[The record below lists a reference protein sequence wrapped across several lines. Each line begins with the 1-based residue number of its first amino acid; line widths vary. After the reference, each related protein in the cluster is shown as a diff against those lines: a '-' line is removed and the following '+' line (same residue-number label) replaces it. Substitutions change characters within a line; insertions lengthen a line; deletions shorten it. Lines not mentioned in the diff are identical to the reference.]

1 MKHFITSKLYLCQNA
16 YFQKKEAICLNHN
29 LEKVQKYT
37 LENMVDIGS
46 HLVETF

>member
-1 MKHFITSKLYLCQNA
+1 MSKCI
-16 YFQKKEAICLNHN
+16 FSKKEAICLNHN

-46 HLVETF
+46 HLVETFYSKYL